1 MEYQKIIILLDNTP
15 TQPSQFRINLEYW
28 VEINDDSSGT
38 YNTSSQ
44 TKFHG
49 TMLK

>member
-15 TQPSQFRINLEYW
+15 TQPSQFRIKYW

-44 TKFHG
+44 TKFNG